1 MLILHFNKALCIYD
15 TKKVLY
21 KNNQVKININFKT
34 ISFQKLT
41 LHNDVKISIFFT
53 LTEHTLNERYKLMST
68 EETINI

>member
-1 MLILHFNKALCIYD
+1 MLNLHFNKALCIYD

-34 ISFQKLT
+34 W
-41 LHNDVKISIFFT
+41 LHHKILHTNVKISIFFT
-53 LTEHTLNERYKLMST
+53 LTEHTLDERYKLMSP